1 MPPSPRDR
9 PATERIVVPP
19 RPPLPTRPPQSPNTP
34 AADAA
39 AGPPTPTPRPHVRRV
54 AGRVLAG
61 YLFTLTLI
69 AFWPSP
75 VDSGAGPLIN
85 VITRIIPVL
94 TYARIE
100 FGANILLFVP
110 LGVLLTLILRDRALV
125 LPIAI
130 VLTLGIESVQGV
142 LLDRRTPS
150 ELDIIANTA
159 GACIGLLGV
168 AVWRWWRRRGRPVG
182 DSGDAAT

>member
-1 MPPSPRDR
+1 M
-9 PATERIVVPP
+9 
-19 RPPLPTRPPQSPNTP
+19 
-34 AADAA
+34 DA
-39 AGPPTPTPRPHVRRV
+39 
-54 AGRVLAG
+54 
-61 YLFTLTLI
+61 
-69 AFWPSP
+69 
-75 VDSGAGPLIN
+75 GAGPLIRF
-85 VITRIIPVL
+85 VTRLIPVL

-130 VLTLGIESVQGV
+130 VLTLVIESVQGV

-150 ELDIIANTA
+150 ELDMVANTA

-168 AVWRWWRRRGRPVG
+168 AAWQWWRRGPACAWLTAAWL
-182 DSGDAAT
+182 DAPTLGMPACDLLLRALVLQQKCTNPAAA

>member
-1 MPPSPRDR
+1 M
-9 PATERIVVPP
+9 PP
-19 RPPLPTRPPQSPNTP
+19 RPPLPPDRRPTP
-34 AADAA
+34 ASRTEPTHGAPAS
-39 AGPPTPTPRPHVRRV
+39 AGVTPRVRSI
-54 AGRVLAG
+54 AGWILGAYLLA
-61 YLFTLTLI
+61 LTLI

-75 VDSGAGPLIN
+75 VDAGAGPLIRF
-85 VITRIIPVL
+85 VTRLIPVL

-130 VLTLGIESVQGV
+130 VLTLVIESVQGV

-150 ELDIIANTA
+150 ELDMVANTA

-168 AVWRWWRRRGRPVG
+168 AAWQWWRRRTA
-182 DSGDAAT
+182 D

>member
-1 MPPSPRDR
+1 MRPS
-9 PATERIVVPP
+9 T
-19 RPPLPTRPPQSPNTP
+19 PLP
-34 AADAA
+34 
-39 AGPPTPTPRPHVRRV
+39 GPTDVRRI
-54 AGRVLAG
+54 AGWTLAG
-61 YLFTLTLI
+61 YLFALTLI

-75 VDSGAGPLIN
+75 VDSGAGPVIDL
-85 VITRIIPVL
+85 ITRIIPVL
-94 TYARIE
+94 SYARIE

-130 VLTLGIESVQGV
+130 VLTLTIESGQGV

-168 AVWRWWRRRGRPVG
+168 AAWRSWRRRDRLARG
-182 DSGDAAT
+182 SATSPA

>member
-1 MPPSPRDR
+1 MRPS
-9 PATERIVVPP
+9 T
-19 RPPLPTRPPQSPNTP
+19 PLP
-34 AADAA
+34 
-39 AGPPTPTPRPHVRRV
+39 GPTDVRRI
-54 AGRVLAG
+54 AGWTLAG
-61 YLFTLTLI
+61 YLFALTLI

-75 VDSGAGPLIN
+75 VDSGAGPVIDL
-85 VITRIIPVL
+85 ITRIIPVL

-130 VLTLGIESVQGV
+130 VLTLTIESVQGV

-168 AVWRWWRRRGRPVG
+168 AAWRSWRRRDRLARG
-182 DSGDAAT
+182 SATSPA

>member
-1 MPPSPRDR
+1 MRPS
-9 PATERIVVPP
+9 T
-19 RPPLPTRPPQSPNTP
+19 PLP
-34 AADAA
+34 
-39 AGPPTPTPRPHVRRV
+39 GPTDVRRI
-54 AGRVLAG
+54 AGWTLAG
-61 YLFTLTLI
+61 YLFALTLI

-75 VDSGAGPLIN
+75 VDSGAGPVIDL
-85 VITRIIPVL
+85 ITRIIPVL

-125 LPIAI
+125 LPIVI
-130 VLTLGIESVQGV
+130 VLTLTIESGQGV

-168 AVWRWWRRRGRPVG
+168 AAWRSWRRRDRLARG
-182 DSGDAAT
+182 SATSPA